1 VTERR
6 PDRTMDAPNPAFWA
20 FCNEG
25 RLCLQECQDC
35 GQLAWPVVEAC
46 LSCGG
51 RDLQW
56 RQVSGNGSLASW
68 CAFERRYYGELLPP
82 PWDCILVEL
91 EEGPLFISNPRG
103 FTSQDAYLHMPVRLC
118 FLDCEDRWGP
128 FKLPVFERREPDP
141 PDHRLASRGE
151 PQSPLNSIYIIDF
164 LD

>member
-1 VTERR
+1 VSAGVPGLRPTGVASCRGVSQLRGPRPPVAPGVGERQ
-6 PDRTMDAPNPAFWA
+6 P
-20 FCNEG
+20 
-25 RLCLQECQDC
+25 
-35 GQLAWPVVEAC
+35 
-46 LSCGG
+46 
-51 RDLQW
+51 
-56 RQVSGNGSLASW
+56 
-68 CAFERRYYGELLPP
+68 GELLPP